1 MSDDGIFTNLRG
13 GPIYAAAR
21 VAPTTARTWQLQ
33 LGEPRKGGHPRY
45 DWTDAVILR
54 MMAALALDGGLPPAR
69 AAVILNNNRDTL
81 RNAMIAVRAHNR
93 DAGKWCWEGGPY
105 LHVKVAPARMNVGTD
120 EAVLVDDGSL
130 LDLIGDRHSGALQ
143 LIVALPRHICSV
155 LLELENV
162 HLGNRPVDEVD

>member
-33 LGEPRKGGHPRY
+33 LGESRQGGHPRY

-69 AAVILNNNRDTL
+69 AAAILNNNRDKL
-81 RNAMIAVRAHNR
+81 QKAMIAVREQYRA
-93 DAGKWCWEGGPY
+93 AGKWRWEGGPY

-120 EAVLVDDGSL
+120 EADLVGDDGI

-162 HLGNRPVDEVD
+162 HLGGRPVDEVD